1 MSTGDRADRAKA
13 VDKRGV
19 VGVSVISQVEDLG
32 PVDLAAESSDDARE
46 FANLLD
52 TRDVHVV
59 FQPLVDLRSGEIV
72 ALEALARGP
81 HGSQFASPFALFTAA
96 READRVAELDWAC
109 RTAAYRTFQ
118 EANLPPAM
126 SLFINT
132 EPETLAQPC
141 PADLIHFVTRAES
154 ALRVF
159 VEVNDRALAAD
170 PAGVLAAVARAR
182 DFGWGIAIDDV
193 GGNRAP
199 VAMLPI
205 VRPDVVKLDLRL
217 LNKAADEDASA
228 IITSVLRHVETSGA
242 VLLVEGIET
251 KDDARWARALGATY
265 GQGMHLGAPG
275 PLLDKYTAPGTPVR
289 LMKRPTDAEHITS
302 PFALFVDRPKQRM
315 NRQLLERVAA
325 VVASGPRSADN
336 RPVILAGV
344 GRDTDHGAAVV
355 EYSKTLPLESLLFVT
370 FGTEMTGQPAP
381 GVRGVRVRQDDPLAD
396 ERFLIVLSDQG
407 PMAVFARTLA
417 DGRFDVVVTQDPDL
431 VHRVVHHLVR
441 RVPAPGRNNTA
452 LAAPGPAPITE
463 HDDAPDS
470 PPKRGWRQQLG
481 LHS

>member
-1 MSTGDRADRAKA
+1 V
-13 VDKRGV
+13 VD
-19 VGVSVISQVEDLG
+19 VSGASQAGTDLG
-32 PVDLAAESSDDARE
+32 PVHVAGELSDDARE

-81 HGSQFASPFALFTAA
+81 QSSPLASPLALFAAA
-96 READRVAELDWAC
+96 READRVAELDWVC

-118 EANLPPAM
+118 EARLPPAM
-126 SLFINT
+126 SLFINI
-132 EPETLAQPC
+132 EPESLAEPC
-141 PADLIHFVTRAES
+141 PADLIHFVTRAET

-170 PAGVLAAVARAR
+170 PAGVLAAVDRAR
-182 DFGWGIAIDDV
+182 GFGWGIAIDDV
-193 GGNRAP
+193 GGSRAP

-217 LNKAADEDASA
+217 LNRAAVEDAAA

-275 PLLDKYTAPGTPVR
+275 PLMDHYPAPATPVR
-289 LMKRPTDAEHITS
+289 LMKKPTEAEHISS
-302 PFALFVDRPKQRM
+302 PFALFADRPHQRM
-315 NRQLLERVAA
+315 SRALLERVAA
-325 VVASGPRSADN
+325 IVAKSPRSTDHW
-336 RPVILAGV
+336 PVFLAGV
-344 GRDTDHGAAVV
+344 GTDTQHAAAVV
-355 EYSKTLPLESLLFVT
+355 EYSQGRPVQSLLFVT
-370 FGTEMTGQPAP
+370 FGTEVTGHPAP
-381 GVRGVRVRQDDPLAD
+381 GVRGVRVRQDDALANQ
-396 ERFLIVLSDQG
+396 RFLIVLSDQG
-407 PMAVFARTLA
+407 PMAVFARGRP
-417 DGRFDVVVTQDPDL
+417 DGQFDVSVTQDPEL
-431 VHRVVHHLVR
+431 VHRVVHHLIR

-452 LAAPGPAPITE
+452 LAAPAA
-463 HDDAPDS
+463 APDFGGSDSGVVVS
-470 PPKRGWRQQLG
+470 PNKRGWRQQLG
-481 LHS
+481 LQT